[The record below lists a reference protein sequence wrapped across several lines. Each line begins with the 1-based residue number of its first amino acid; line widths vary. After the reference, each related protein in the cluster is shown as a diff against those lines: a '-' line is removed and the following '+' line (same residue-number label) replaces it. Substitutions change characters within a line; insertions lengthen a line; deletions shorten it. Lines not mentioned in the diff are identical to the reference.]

1 MEFAVDGHRVFAA
14 TGGRDF
20 DAGLPAVVFLHG
32 AGMDHTC
39 WQLQGRWFAY
49 HGRSVLQVDLPD
61 HGRSGGEALTSI
73 ADMAAWTGRL
83 LDAAGLETAALVG
96 HSMGAL
102 VALEAAAAMPGRITG
117 LALLGVA
124 DGMAVHPDLLD
135 AARRDDPLAWDL
147 VTSWGHGR
155 DAHVGGHPV
164 PGLWMLGA
172 ARQVLAANR
181 PGVLYAGL
189 EACNAYHGASAAAA
203 RVRCPT
209 LLLLGSDDL
218 MTPPGK
224 AKTLAGALADSRTEV
239 LDACGHMMM
248 TEAPDAT
255 LDALIAAL

>member
-1 MEFAVDGHRVFAA
+1 MELAVDGHLVFAA

-20 DAGLPAVVFLHG
+20 DSSRPAVVFLHG

-39 WQLQGRWFAY
+39 WQLQSRWFAY
-49 HGRSVLQVDLPD
+49 HGRSVLQLDLPA
-61 HGRSGGEALTSI
+61 HGRSGGQPLASI
-73 ADMAAWTGRL
+73 ADLAAWTGRL
-83 LDAAGLETAALVG
+83 LDAAGLAGATLVG

-102 VALEAAAAMPGRITG
+102 VGLEAAAAMPERITK

-124 DGMAVHPDLLD
+124 DGMQVHPDLLA

-147 VTSWGHGR
+147 MTSWGHGR
-155 DAHVGGHPV
+155 GAHVGGHPV
-164 PGLWMLGA
+164 PGLWMLGG

-189 EACNAYHGASAAAA
+189 EACDAYHGALAAAA

-209 LLLLGSDDL
+209 LLLLGSGDL
-218 MTPPGK
+218 MTPPRK
-224 AKTLAGALADSRTEV
+224 AEALAGALADSRTEV
-239 LDACGHMMM
+239 LDGCGHMMM
-248 TEAPDAT
+248 TESPDAT